1 MATAPTVQ
9 TLDQIMAELQ
19 PGYTAQRGVIQ
30 KGIKNTNETYKASEL
45 ALDAAKTQG
54 FNQIND
60 QATGKGV
67 GRAFSGLPIVE
78 QADYLST
85 KYLPGLQQAK
95 AQQQSDILTLE
106 GQNAALDTDIR
117 NRAFSSRE
125 TQVGAQNQWNLQQ
138 QAQEA
143 AAEAAR
149 IERDF
154 RASQA
159 EKERAAQNARAAADR
174 AATAKAAR
182 TSSPF
187 AIGGSQNGG
196 YTVFNADGSRANI
209 DLWTYVRSQGGGAT
223 DMVGMLATSKDKN
236 DQNAYK
242 NYIQNANKY
251 GANAAFEQLRRDLPT
266 AFYTSK

>member
-1 MATAPTVQ
+1 MATVPTVQ

-19 PGYTAQRGVIQ
+19 PGYKAQRGVIQ
-30 KGIKNTNETYKASEL
+30 KGIQNTNETYKASQL

-117 NRAFSSRE
+117 NKAFSSRE
-125 TQVGAQNQWNLQQ
+125 TQVGTKNQWNLQQ
-138 QAQEA
+138 EAQRA

-149 IERDF
+149 IQRDF
-154 RASQA
+154 QASEA
-159 EKERAAQNARAAADR
+159 AKERAAQNARDAANRAAA
-174 AATAKAAR
+174 AAAQPKGLSGSELNSWATNYVKGKQG
-182 TSSPF
+182 SDKKISP
-187 AIGGSQNGG
+187 S
-196 YTVFNADGSRANI
+196 
-209 DLWTYVRSQGGGAT
+209 
-223 DMVGMLATSKDKN
+223 
-236 DQNAYK
+236 AY
-242 NYIQNANKY
+242 YS
-251 GANAAFEQLRRDLPT
+251 GFSD
-266 AFYTSK
+266 FYTQTGLGQDEYQAIMSKYVNTSHAQDYRLY

>member
-1 MATAPTVQ
+1 MATVPTVQ

-30 KGIKNTNETYKASEL
+30 KGIQNTNETYKASQL

-67 GRAFSGLPIVE
+67 GRAFSGLPIAE

-95 AQQQSDILTLE
+95 AQQQADILTLE

-117 NRAFSSRE
+117 NKAFGSRE
-125 TQVGAQNQWNLQQ
+125 TQQQSLNQWNLQQ
-138 QAQEA
+138 EAQRA

-149 IERDF
+149 LDRDF

-159 EKERAAQNARAAADR
+159 ERDRAHQAAQAREAAATRAAA
-174 AATAKAAR
+174 K

-187 AIGGSQNGG
+187 AIGGSNSGG

-223 DMVGMLATSKDKN
+223 DLVGMLATSKDKK

>member
-1 MATAPTVQ
+1 MATVPTVQ

-30 KGIKNTNETYKASEL
+30 KGIANTNETYKASQL

-85 KYLPGLQQAK
+85 KYLPGVQAAK
-95 AQQQSDILTLE
+95 AKQKEDILTLE

-117 NRAFSSRE
+117 NKAFGTRE

-138 QAQEA
+138 EAQRA

-149 IERDF
+149 IDRDF
-154 RASQA
+154 QASEA
-159 EKERAAQNARAAADR
+159 AKERAATAAAQPKAPSLVANVRAYLDNYVNPETGTVPKKVWQNAVQLAYESGMKFGGDNGFASTFWGYADDN
-174 AATAKAAR
+174 KW
-182 TSSPF
+182 
-187 AIGGSQNGG
+187 QDYKMG
-196 YTVFNADGSRANI
+196 Y
-209 DLWTYVRSQGGGAT
+209 
-223 DMVGMLATSKDKN
+223 DKYL
-236 DQNAYK
+236 Q
-242 NYIQNANKY
+242 
-251 GANAAFEQLRRDLPT
+251 
-266 AFYTSK
+266 

>member
-1 MATAPTVQ
+1 MATVPTVQ
-9 TLDQIMAELQ
+9 TLDQIQAELQ
-19 PGYTAQRGVIQ
+19 PGYTAQRGVIAQ
-30 KGIKNTNETYKASEL
+30 GIQNTNETYKASEL

-85 KYLPGLQQAK
+85 KYLPGKQQAK
-95 AQQQSDILTLE
+95 AQQQKDILTLE

-117 NRAFSSRE
+117 NKAFGSRE
-125 TQVGAQNQWNLQQ
+125 NQVGAQNQWNLQQ
-138 QAQEA
+138 AAQEA

-159 EKERAAQNARAAADR
+159 EKDRAHTAAQNAANRAAQEALQPKGLSGSELEKWASDY
-174 AATAKAAR
+174 TTGKKGIDKKI
-182 TSSPF
+182 SP
-187 AIGGSQNGG
+187 S
-196 YTVFNADGSRANI
+196 
-209 DLWTYVRSQGGGAT
+209 
-223 DMVGMLATSKDKN
+223 
-236 DQNAYK
+236 AY
-242 NYIQNANKY
+242 YA
-251 GANAAFEQLRRDLPT
+251 GFSD
-266 AFYTSK
+266 FYTKTGLGQDEYQAIMSKYVNTSHAQDYRLF

>member
-1 MATAPTVQ
+1 MATAPIVQ
-9 TLDQIMAELQ
+9 SLDQIQAELQ
-19 PGYTAQRGVIQ
+19 PGYTAQRQGIQ
-30 KGIKNTNETYKASEL
+30 KGIQNTNETYKASEL

-95 AQQQSDILTLE
+95 AQQQKDILTLE
-106 GQNAALDTDIR
+106 AQNAALDTDIR
-117 NRAFSSRE
+117 NKAFSARE
-125 TQVGAQNQWNLQQ
+125 NQVGALNQWNLQQ
-138 QAQEA
+138 EAQRA

-159 EKERAAQNARAAADR
+159 EKDRAHQAAQAAANR
-174 AATAKAAR
+174 AATAAAQPKGM
-182 TSSPF
+182 S
-187 AIGGSQNGG
+187 GSQLSSWAANYVKGKQ
-196 YTVFNADGSRANI
+196 GS
-209 DLWTYVRSQGGGAT
+209 
-223 DMVGMLATSKDKN
+223 DKKISPS
-236 DQNAYK
+236 AY
-242 NYIQNANKY
+242 YA
-251 GANAAFEQLRRDLPT
+251 GFSD
-266 AFYTSK
+266 FYTQTGLGQDEYMAVMSKYVNTSHAQDYRLF

>member
-1 MATAPTVQ
+1 MATAPIVQ
-9 TLDQIMAELQ
+9 TLDQIQAELQ

-30 KGIKNTNETYKASEL
+30 KGIQNTNETYKASEL
-45 ALDAAKTQG
+45 ALDAAKTEG

-85 KYLPGLQQAK
+85 KYLPGKQQAK
-95 AQQQSDILTLE
+95 AQQQKDILTLE

-117 NRAFSSRE
+117 NKAFASRE
-125 TQVGAQNQWNLQQ
+125 TQIGAQNQWNLQQ
-138 QAQEA
+138 AAQQA

-159 EKERAAQNARAAADR
+159 EKDRAYQAAQAAANR
-174 AATAKAAR
+174 AATAAAQPKGM
-182 TSSPF
+182 S
-187 AIGGSQNGG
+187 GSQLNSWASNYVKGKQ
-196 YTVFNADGSRANI
+196 GS
-209 DLWTYVRSQGGGAT
+209 
-223 DMVGMLATSKDKN
+223 DKKISPS
-236 DQNAYK
+236 AY
-242 NYIQNANKY
+242 YA
-251 GANAAFEQLRRDLPT
+251 GFSD
-266 AFYTSK
+266 FYTQTGLGQDEYQAIMSKYVNTSHAQDYRLF

>member
-1 MATAPTVQ
+1 MATPPTVQ

-19 PGYTAQRGVIQ
+19 PGYTAQRDVIQ
-30 KGIKNTNETYKASEL
+30 KGIANTNETYKASQL

-95 AQQQSDILTLE
+95 AQQQKDILTLE

-117 NRAFSSRE
+117 NKAFASRE
-125 TQVGAQNQWNLQQ
+125 TQIGAQNQWNLQQ

-149 IERDF
+149 IDRDF

-159 EKERAAQNARAAADR
+159 EKDRAHQAAQAAASRAAQAAAQPKAPSLVANVR
-174 AATAKAAR
+174 AYLDNYVNPET
-182 TSSPF
+182 
-187 AIGGSQNGG
+187 G
-196 YTVFNADGSRANI
+196 TVPKKV
-209 DLWTYVRSQGGGAT
+209 W
-223 DMVGMLATSKDKN
+223 
-236 DQNAYK
+236 QNAVQLASESGMKFGGDDGFANTFWGYADDNKWQDYK
-242 NYIQNANKY
+242 MGYDKY
-251 GANAAFEQLRRDLPT
+251 L
-266 AFYTSK
+266 

>member
-1 MATAPTVQ
+1 MAIQAPTVQ
-9 TLDQIMAELQ
+9 SLDQIMAELQ

-30 KGIKNTNETYKASEL
+30 KGIQNTNETYKASEL

-95 AQQQSDILTLE
+95 AQQQKDILTLE

-125 TQVGAQNQWNLQQ
+125 NQIGAQNQWNLQQ
-138 QAQEA
+138 ESQRA

-154 RASQA
+154 RASEAQ
-159 EKERAAQNARAAADR
+159 KERAHQAAQAAASRAAAKP
-174 AATAKAAR
+174 KAP
-182 TSSPF
+182 SLE
-187 AIGGSQNGG
+187 
-196 YTVFNADGSRANI
+196 ANI
-209 DLWTYVRSQGGGAT
+209 RAYLDNYVNPETGT
-223 DMVGMLATSKDKN
+223 VPKKVW
-236 DQNAYK
+236 QNAVQLAYESGMKFGGDKGFASTFWGYADDNKWQDYK
-242 NYIQNANKY
+242 MGYDKY
-251 GANAAFEQLRRDLPT
+251 L
-266 AFYTSK
+266 

>member
-1 MATAPTVQ
+1 MAIQAPTVQ

-30 KGIKNTNETYKASEL
+30 KGIQNTNETYKASEL

-85 KYLPGLQQAK
+85 KYLPGLQQAR
-95 AQQQSDILTLE
+95 AQQQKDILTLE
-106 GQNAALDTDIR
+106 AQNAALDTDIR

-125 TQVGAQNQWNLQQ
+125 SQIGAQNQWNLQQ
-138 QAQEA
+138 DAQRA

-154 RASQA
+154 RASEAQ
-159 EKERAAQNARAAADR
+159 KERAHQAAQAAANRAAS
-174 AATAKAAR
+174 AAAQPKGM
-182 TSSPF
+182 S
-187 AIGGSQNGG
+187 GSQL
-196 YTVFNADGSRANI
+196 NAWATNYVKGKQGS
-209 DLWTYVRSQGGGAT
+209 
-223 DMVGMLATSKDKN
+223 DKKISPS
-236 DQNAYK
+236 AY
-242 NYIQNANKY
+242 YA
-251 GANAAFEQLRRDLPT
+251 GFSD
-266 AFYTSK
+266 FYTQTGLGQDEYQAVMSKYINTSHAQDYKLY

>member
-30 KGIKNTNETYKASEL
+30 KGIQNTNETYKASEL
-45 ALDAAKTQG
+45 ALDAAKTQA

-95 AQQQSDILTLE
+95 AQQQKDILTLE

-138 QAQEA
+138 EAQRA

-154 RASQA
+154 RASEAQ
-159 EKERAAQNARAAADR
+159 KERAHQAAQAAASRAAAKP
-174 AATAKAAR
+174 KAP
-182 TSSPF
+182 SL
-187 AIGGSQNGG
+187 
-196 YTVFNADGSRANI
+196 VANI
-209 DLWTYVRSQGGGAT
+209 RSYLDNYVNPETGT
-223 DMVGMLATSKDKN
+223 VPKKVW
-236 DQNAYK
+236 QNAVQLAYESGMKFGGDNGFASTFWGYADDNKWQDYK
-242 NYIQNANKY
+242 MGYDKY
-251 GANAAFEQLRRDLPT
+251 LQ
-266 AFYTSK
+266 

>member
-1 MATAPTVQ
+1 MATPPTVQ

-30 KGIKNTNETYKASEL
+30 KGIQNTNETYKASEL

-54 FNQIND
+54 FNQINT
-60 QATGKGV
+60 QASERGV
-67 GRAFSGLPIVE
+67 AFGGVPIEE
-78 QADYLST
+78 QANYLST
-85 KYLPGLQQAK
+85 KYLPGKQAAK

-159 EKERAAQNARAAADR
+159 EKDRAHQAAQAAASRAAEQPKAPSLVANVRAYLDNYVNPDTGTVPKKVWQNAVQLAYESGMKFGDKDGFANTFWGYAD
-174 AATAKAAR
+174 
-182 TSSPF
+182 
-187 AIGGSQNGG
+187 
-196 YTVFNADGSRANI
+196 D
-209 DLWTYVRSQGGGAT
+209 
-223 DMVGMLATSKDKN
+223 
-236 DQNAYK
+236 
-242 NYIQNANKY
+242 NKY
-251 GANAAFEQLRRDLPT
+251 EDYKKGYDKYLQ
-266 AFYTSK
+266 

>member
-1 MATAPTVQ
+1 MAIQAPTVQ
-9 TLDQIMAELQ
+9 SLDQIMAELQ

-30 KGIKNTNETYKASEL
+30 KGIQNTNETYKASEL

-95 AQQQSDILTLE
+95 AQQQKDILTLE

-125 TQVGAQNQWNLQQ
+125 NQIGAQNQWNLQQ
-138 QAQEA
+138 ESQRA

-154 RASQA
+154 RASEAQ
-159 EKERAAQNARAAADR
+159 KERAHQAAQAAASRAAQ
-174 AATAKAAR
+174 AAAQPKGL
-182 TSSPF
+182 S
-187 AIGGSQNGG
+187 GSQLSAWAEKYVKSAG
-196 YTVFNADGSRANI
+196 ADGRKRQGI
-209 DLWTYVRSQGGGAT
+209 DGKIAPSEYYSGFS
-223 DMVGMLATSKDKN
+223 D
-236 DQNAYK
+236 
-242 NYIQNANKY
+242 
-251 GANAAFEQLRRDLPT
+251 
-266 AFYTSK
+266 FYTQTGLGQDEYMAIMSKYVNTSHAQDYRLF

>member
-1 MATAPTVQ
+1 MAIQAPTVQ

-30 KGIKNTNETYKASEL
+30 KGIQNTNETYKASEL

-95 AQQQSDILTLE
+95 AQQQNDILTLE

-125 TQVGAQNQWNLQQ
+125 SQIGAQNQWNLQQ
-138 QAQEA
+138 EAQRA

-149 IERDF
+149 IDRDF
-154 RASQA
+154 RASEA
-159 EKERAAQNARAAADR
+159 AKERAAQNARDAANRAAA
-174 AATAKAAR
+174 AAAQPKGM
-182 TSSPF
+182 S
-187 AIGGSQNGG
+187 GSQLSSWAANYASSKG
-196 YTVFNADGSRANI
+196 ADGRKRMGSDGKIAPSEYYAGFS
-209 DLWTYVRSQGGGAT
+209 D
-223 DMVGMLATSKDKN
+223 
-236 DQNAYK
+236 
-242 NYIQNANKY
+242 
-251 GANAAFEQLRRDLPT
+251 
-266 AFYTSK
+266 FYTQTGLGQDEYQALMSKYVNTSHAQDYKLY

>member
-1 MATAPTVQ
+1 MATTAPTVQ

-19 PGYTAQRGVIQ
+19 PGYTAQRDVIQ
-30 KGIKNTNETYKASEL
+30 KGIANTNETYKASQL

-60 QATGKGV
+60 QATGKGI

-95 AQQQSDILTLE
+95 AQQQKDILTLE

-138 QAQEA
+138 EAQRA

-154 RASQA
+154 RASEA
-159 EKERAAQNARAAADR
+159 EKERAAQNARDAANRAAA
-174 AATAKAAR
+174 AAAQPKGLSGSELQGWATNYVKGKQG
-182 TSSPF
+182 SDKKISP
-187 AIGGSQNGG
+187 S
-196 YTVFNADGSRANI
+196 
-209 DLWTYVRSQGGGAT
+209 
-223 DMVGMLATSKDKN
+223 
-236 DQNAYK
+236 AY
-242 NYIQNANKY
+242 YA
-251 GANAAFEQLRRDLPT
+251 GFSD
-266 AFYTSK
+266 FYTQTGLGQDEYQAIMSKYVNTSHAQDYRLY

>member
-9 TLDQIMAELQ
+9 TLDQIQAELQ

-30 KGIKNTNETYKASEL
+30 KGILNTNETYKASEL
-45 ALDAAKTQG
+45 ALDAAKTEG

-85 KYLPGLQQAK
+85 KYLPGKQQAK
-95 AQQQSDILTLE
+95 AQQQKDILTLE

-117 NRAFSSRE
+117 NKAFASRE
-125 TQVGAQNQWNLQQ
+125 TQIGAQNQWNLQQ
-138 QAQEA
+138 AAQEA

-159 EKERAAQNARAAADR
+159 EKDRAHQAAQAAASRAAQAAAQPKAPSLVANVR
-174 AATAKAAR
+174 AYLDSYVNPETGTVPKKVWQNAVQLAYESGMK
-182 TSSPF
+182 F
-187 AIGGSQNGG
+187 GGNGG
-196 YTVFNADGSRANI
+196 FASTFWGYADDNKWQDYKMG
-209 DLWTYVRSQGGGAT
+209 Y
-223 DMVGMLATSKDKN
+223 DK
-236 DQNAYK
+236 Y
-242 NYIQNANKY
+242 
-251 GANAAFEQLRRDLPT
+251 L
-266 AFYTSK
+266 

>member
-1 MATAPTVQ
+1 MAIQAPTVQ
-9 TLDQIMAELQ
+9 SLDQIMAELQ

-30 KGIKNTNETYKASEL
+30 KGIQNTNETYKASEL

-67 GRAFSGLPIVE
+67 GRAFSGLPIIE

-95 AQQQSDILTLE
+95 AQQQNDILTLE

-125 TQVGAQNQWNLQQ
+125 SQIGAQNQWNLQQ
-138 QAQEA
+138 EAQRA

-154 RASQA
+154 RASEA
-159 EKERAAQNARAAADR
+159 AKERAAQNARDAANRAAQAAANR
-174 AATAKAAR
+174 AAAKPKAP
-182 TSSPF
+182 SLE
-187 AIGGSQNGG
+187 
-196 YTVFNADGSRANI
+196 ANI
-209 DLWTYVRSQGGGAT
+209 RAYLNNYVNPETGT
-223 DMVGMLATSKDKN
+223 VPKKVW
-236 DQNAYK
+236 QNAVQLAYESGMKFGGDKGFASTFWGYADDNKWQDYK
-242 NYIQNANKY
+242 IGYDKY
-251 GANAAFEQLRRDLPT
+251 LQ
-266 AFYTSK
+266 